1 MPIHL
6 RSQLEKAMTDREC
19 AMTSR
24 TNRPSEGRNQGDPID
39 GSPGDLEQ
47 RRQHAVKRYLAG
59 DPIEAICHEMGCSKS
74 WLYKWKNRSQAA
86 EPTWSQERSRRP
98 ETSPGKTPAAI
109 EAEIVRLRQT
119 LSPNGSAMVSARMIW
134 DHLRHL
140 PTESRP
146 SLRTIYRILHRHT
159 GPGGDLTVS

>member
-1 MPIHL
+1 
-6 RSQLEKAMTDREC
+6 
-19 AMTSR
+19 MTSR
-24 TNRPSEGRNQGDPID
+24 TNRPSEDQNQGNPIE
-39 GSPGDLEQ
+39 GSPGALEQ
-47 RRQHAVKRYLAG
+47 RRQQAVERYLAG

-74 WLYKWKNRSQAA
+74 WLYKWKNRYQAA

-119 LSPNGSAMVSARMIW
+119 LSPDGSATASAHVIR

-140 PTESRP
+140 PTESMP
-146 SLRTIYRILHRHT
+146 SLRTIYRILHRH
-159 GPGGDLTVS
+159 PDSGGDLTLS

>member
-1 MPIHL
+1 
-6 RSQLEKAMTDREC
+6 MTDREC

-24 TNRPSEGRNQGDPID
+24 TNRPSEARNQGDPIA

-74 WLYKWKNRSQAA
+74 WLYKWKNRYQAA
-86 EPTWSQERSRRP
+86 EPTWSQEGSRRP

-119 LSPNGSAMVSARMIW
+119 LSPDGSATVSARVIQ
-134 DHLRHL
+134 DHLRHHS
-140 PTESRP
+140 TASMP
-146 SLRTIYRILHRHT
+146 SLRTISRILHRQTQKGTSHAVQ
-159 GPGGDLTVS
+159 L

>member
-1 MPIHL
+1 M
-6 RSQLEKAMTDREC
+6 SDREC

-24 TNRPSEGRNQGDPID
+24 TNHPSEDRNQGDPIK
-39 GSPGDLEQ
+39 GPPGDLEQ

-59 DPIEAICHEMGCSKS
+59 DPIEAICHEMGGSKS
-74 WLYKWKNRSQAA
+74 WLYKWKNRYQAA

-109 EAEIVRLRQT
+109 EAEIIRLRQT
-119 LSPNGSAMVSARMIW
+119 LSPNESATASARVIR

-159 GPGGDLTVS
+159 DPGGDLSAS